1 MRVRKSTDE
10 RVDTLIQQQ
19 NRRTNRLFAA
29 AQLTAAVLCPRCFE
43 AWRHPGS
50 RRAGRGF
57 VPPCSSSAY
66 SHHRGNCGIHGSSV
80 KAMDTRAAVVC
91 AGVRCGQSPVCF
103 SDALNCSSYPLRL
116 FAQETEYKISTWS
129 HFTPS
134 RYLTRTYHV
143 WRKYGDI

>member
-1 MRVRKSTDE
+1 MLWGSLWLGGKGYTVRVRKSTDE

-91 AGVRCGQSPVCF
+91 AGVRCGQSRV
-103 SDALNCSSYPLRL
+103 LLYSSSCPFRL
-116 FAQETEYKISTWS
+116 FAQKTEHKISTCLIL
-129 HFTPS
+129 HQA
-134 RYLTRTYHV
+134 
-143 WRKYGDI
+143 DI